1 MILKI
6 QALRYR
12 CFQYIAQ
19 DMGGFHVLIGPNASG
34 KTTFLDV
41 VSFLSD
47 LVFEGPEQAVQKR
60 SPDTRELFWK
70 QEGSRFQLAIECGIP
85 EDRRAN
91 VENGGKGFDRCRYEV
106 EVGLSEQQ
114 EISIF
119 SETLLLKKAEKAI
132 PQQRTLFP
140 SPQEP
145 PRTILSTRGKRG
157 TKTVVNKVEGGNDNF
172 YDETGKGWDHA
183 FKLGPRKSA
192 LANLPDDESKFPVA
206 TWFKRLL
213 LEGVDTLVL
222 NSQMMRKSS
231 PPGLPKSFRPDGS
244 NLPWVIHEQYSKNRD
259 QFNEWVTHIR
269 TALPDVTTIQ
279 TIERPE
285 DRHRYLKLVYK
296 NNLEVPAWL
305 VSDGTLRMLA
315 LTLLAYLPQKTN
327 KIYLIEEPEN
337 GIHPRAVETVIQ
349 SLSSIYGS
357 QVLIATHS
365 PVVLSIVEPANML
378 CFAKDTDGAS
388 DIVRGS
394 EHPALK
400 GWKGET
406 NLGVLFAGGVLG

>member
-12 CFQYIAQ
+12 CFRFIDQ
-19 DMGGFHVLIGPNASG
+19 DLERFHVLVGPNASG

-47 LVFEGPEQAVQKR
+47 LVSEGPEQAIQNR
-60 SPDTRELFWK
+60 SQDMHDLFWK
-70 QEGSRFQLAIECGIP
+70 QKGSRFQLAIECAIP
-85 EDRRAN
+85 EKRRAKL
-91 VENGGKGFDRCRYEV
+91 ENGGKGFDRCRYEV

-119 SETLLLKKAEKAI
+119 TETLLLKKAEKTV
-132 PQQRTLFP
+132 PQLRLQFP
-140 SPQEP
+140 SPLEP
-145 PRTILSTRGKRG
+145 PDSILSIRGKKG
-157 TKTVVNKVEGGNDNF
+157 TKTVVNKVEEGNDNF
-172 YDETGKGWDHA
+172 YDETGKKWDHA

-192 LANLPDDESKFPVA
+192 LANLPEDESKFPVA
-206 TWFKRLL
+206 TWFKQLL
-213 LEGVDTLVL
+213 LGGVETLVL

-231 PPGLPKSFRPDGS
+231 PPGLPKGYRPDGS
-244 NLPWVIHEQYSKNRD
+244 NLPWVIHELASKNID
-259 QFNEWVTHIR
+259 GFNEWVAHVR
-269 TALPDVTTIQ
+269 TALPDVKTIQ

-285 DRHRYLKLVYK
+285 DRHRYLKLVYE
-296 NNLEVPAWL
+296 NNLEVPSWL

-315 LTLLAYLPQKTN
+315 LTLLAYLPQAN

-337 GIHPRAVETVIQ
+337 GIHPRAIETVIQ
-349 SLSSIYGS
+349 SLSSIYAS

-365 PVVLSIVEPANML
+365 PVVLSIVEPADVL
-378 CFAKDTDGAS
+378 CFAKADDGAS

-400 GWKGET
+400 EWKGET